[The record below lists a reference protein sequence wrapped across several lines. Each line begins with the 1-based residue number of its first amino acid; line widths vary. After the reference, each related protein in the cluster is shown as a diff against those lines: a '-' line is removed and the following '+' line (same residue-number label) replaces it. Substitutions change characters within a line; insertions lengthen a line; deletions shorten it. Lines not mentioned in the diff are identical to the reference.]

1 MRVSVF
7 PAHHEGDAVT
17 AGVHAWGVVTDIEP
31 GGWTGWPPD
40 HARWV
45 PTMYFVDVTD
55 TDTPADAI
63 GGVWY
68 RCDEVCRCV

>member
-1 MRVSVF
+1 
-7 PAHHEGDAVT
+7 
-17 AGVHAWGVVTDIEP
+17 
-31 GGWTGWPPD
+31 
-40 HARWV
+40 
-45 PTMYFVDVTD
+45 MYFVDVTD